1 MSFFKTY
8 YFRLSKRL
16 VFVSSDES
24 LRSRQRRKRL
34 YTDPVKRAPWLFLI
48 FSLGLIGGV
57 AGESLLL
64 LKRHCTRFE
73 AALRDDFR
81 VLVFLKGDVEGSKLR
96 VLQEKLRA
104 LPDVEEARYVSRD
117 AALASLR
124 LEDPDLVES
133 VTWLGENPLPPAYEL
148 RLSEGG
154 LQRFPQWLTQAGAV
168 ADWAEIRYKPAQ
180 IRALL
185 QARFYRHFL
194 SLTLSACVCA
204 AAAAGAAGFWI
215 LGARPRP
222 LKGAAGPA
230 LTAAAGTLVGIAAVC
245 LLTLPVK
252 GYFPWWSLPP
262 GSAQLLLLAVSGG
275 LGALADAGSGQ

>member
-64 LKRHCTRFE
+64 LKRHCTRSRPLC
-73 AALRDDFR
+73 ATTSGCSSSAKTSKAQAQSFR
-81 VLVFLKGDVEGSKLR
+81 RSSAPCPTSRGGPLCSR
-96 VLQEKLRA
+96 
-104 LPDVEEARYVSRD
+104 EARS
-117 AALASLR
+117 ASLG
-124 LEDPDLVES
+124 LEDPDLCAS

-148 RLSEGG
+148 RWSEGG